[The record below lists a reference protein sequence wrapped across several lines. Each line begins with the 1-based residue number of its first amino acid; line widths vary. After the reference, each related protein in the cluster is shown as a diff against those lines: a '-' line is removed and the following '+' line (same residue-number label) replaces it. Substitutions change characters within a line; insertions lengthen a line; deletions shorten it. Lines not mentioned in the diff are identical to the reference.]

1 MIENYFFYNDFYN
14 NNKNVFEVGIENY
27 VKMGIF
33 WVLFVVVR
41 KLFLE
46 VQLFQV
52 LFQLYQISVVGDGG
66 DEEDCRKGRR
76 GSYICIVVWG
86 FQGGELFF
94 CFFWW
99 VLFQVWEW
107 SWFYLVSGFCVFFL
121 LGVVLESQG
130 EFGFI

>member
-46 VQLFQV
+46 V
-52 LFQLYQISVVGDGG
+52 
-66 DEEDCRKGRR
+66 
-76 GSYICIVVWG
+76 
-86 FQGGELFF
+86 
-94 CFFWW
+94 
-99 VLFQVWEW
+99 
-107 SWFYLVSGFCVFFL
+107 
-121 LGVVLESQG
+121 
-130 EFGFI
+130 